1 MVFCKTKVYIKSIS
15 FAKAIDKTIY
25 LCFMGLLND
34 CSSNYYV
41 TLPACTPR
49 FTLTGLEP
57 NTTYHY
63 FIEDKFNHIYHEEV
77 LTDGNGTMEVL
88 ASDFPDSFFNPY
100 IGQLKMDIMLGM
112 GYCERVPITIC
123 GAVFDRIVIRFKDGV
138 FSNEINCI
146 GTCNGV
152 TPNPDAYYI
161 EFEVGGEEMAAG
173 ETVFQDDLMKEKIGM
188 EVHREGLLQGTIGP
202 NTAVYDSVTGTI
214 TFSPAVNNGERIIIS
229 EVW

>member
-1 MVFCKTKVYIKSIS
+1 
-15 FAKAIDKTIY
+15 
-25 LCFMGLLND
+25 MGLLND

-57 NTTYHY
+57 NTIYHY
-63 FIEDKFNHIYHEEV
+63 FIEDKFEHIYHNEV
-77 LTDGNGTMEVL
+77 ETDGNGTMEVL
-88 ASDFPDSFFNPY
+88 ASDFPDGFFNPY

-123 GAVFDRIVIRFKDGV
+123 GAVFDRIVIRFKDGE

-173 ETVFQDDLMKEKIGM
+173 NTVFQDDAMIGKDGM
-188 EVHREGLLQGTIGP
+188 EVHREGLLQGTTGG
-202 NTAVYDSVTGTI
+202 NTAVYNPTTGEI
-214 TFSPAVNNGERIIIS
+214 TFNPAVTTGERIIIS
-229 EVW
+229 ETF